1 MRLMQEPDPKP
12 ILFISIWELHP
23 ETRRA
28 HNLLQAGEYSLALR
42 EVADRFIERCRE
54 LAKQADLMDVA
65 RLPGGRM
72 IERMFG
78 FEGRER
84 APLFAFNA
92 FESHNEQTEH
102 RGFWQLSAGLVDALR
117 NPRSH
122 GHESGFPP
130 VEAFAWLCFLS
141 AMHRLLDRVSY
152 QPERGRDE
160 AD

>member
-1 MRLMQEPDPKP
+1 MRLMREPDPKP

-28 HNLLQAGEYSLALR
+28 HSLLQAGEYSLALR

-54 LAKQADLMDVA
+54 LAKQADELEVA
-65 RLPGGRM
+65 RLNGGPM
-72 IERMFG
+72 IRRMFEVKG
-78 FEGRER
+78 QGGV
-84 APLFAFNA
+84 PLFAFNE
-92 FESHNEQTEH
+92 FESRNEQTEH
-102 RGFWQLSAGLVDALR
+102 RGLWQLSAGLVDALR

-130 VEAFAWLCFLS
+130 VEAFEWLCFLS
-141 AMHRLLDRVSY
+141 TMHRLLDRVSY
-152 QPERGRDE
+152 LGRDE